1 MNGTQSSH
9 CLSSPHEHGLG
20 GKLAHV
26 AGCCPV
32 GPVGAGLPQSAV
44 NVGIVGVGGI
54 WNGNQAVEASGEA
67 GKGGR
72 SYGLQLKG
80 GPQVA

>member
-26 AGCCPV
+26 AGRCPAG
-32 GPVGAGLPQSAV
+32 GPVGAGAGLPLQSAV

-54 WNGNQAVEASGEA
+54 WNGNQAVEASG
-67 GKGGR
+67 
-72 SYGLQLKG
+72 
-80 GPQVA
+80 